1 MKKQH
6 LFEWIQLGANIA
18 TIAAVF
24 FIWWQTNINQ
34 GQIKA
39 IREERKFN
47 RTLQL
52 AELIDR
58 SMLELTSN
66 TKLQQDSSYTDK
78 ITEIQR
84 IICLA
89 VQLGTCLK
97 ENRINPYLISPLI
110 TRHGLNKYR
119 DYAYKIIDSKPI
131 EQRTPS
137 EANTAQSL
145 LDYITFNSSY
155 LDELANL
162 NQLNSNSGT

>member
-34 GQIKA
+34 SQIYA

-58 SMLELTSN
+58 SMMEI
-66 TKLQQDSSYTDK
+66 TKNSKQQKDASYIDK
-78 ITEIQR
+78 ITDIQR
-84 IICLA
+84 VMYLA

-97 ENRINPYLISPLI
+97 ENRVSPGLISPLI
-110 TRHGLNKYR
+110 IRHGLSKYR
-119 DYAYKIIDSKPI
+119 DHANKIIASKPLD
-131 EQRTPS
+131 ERS
-137 EANTAQSL
+137 KVEFNLAQEL
-145 LDYITFNSSY
+145 LDYMVFNSVY
-155 LDELANL
+155 LD
-162 NQLNSNSGT
+162 QLTSLDQINSAPAK